1 MGLKGDRQVIQR
13 NYIDFDHPRT
23 SERGGVLTITNV
35 VSGVQW
41 ADYSVDPSGLAILG
55 IKANDHE
62 WIERCRQTNPGS
74 IKRVDPYEG
83 RALAITEGEVVTDW
97 VHPDFANEI
106 GIGDIAYAGP
116 SGLLINDSSYGGK
129 KVGIFKST
137 VGAAHFGLNFHPS
150 YNVRFEGGGLSY
162 TWMNPNTHEV
172 ETINGTTTFIPIA
185 GWVLLR
191 VDPES

>member
-1 MGLKGDRQVIQR
+1 MGLKGDRQSFQR
-13 NYIDFDHPRT
+13 NYQDFDHPRT
-23 SERGGVLTITNV
+23 SERGGVLTITNAI
-35 VSGVQW
+35 SGIQW
-41 ADYSVDPSGLAILG
+41 ADYSVDPSGLTVLG

-74 IKRVDPYEG
+74 VRRVDPIDG

-97 VHPDFANEI
+97 VHPDFASEI

-137 VGAAHFGLNFHPS
+137 VGAVHFGLNNHHS
-150 YNVRFEGGGLSY
+150 YNVLFEGAGLSY

-172 ETINGTTTFIPIA
+172 ETINAVQTLIPIA

-191 VDPES
+191 VDPEN